1 MSVDI
6 PVSYEFINQYQ
17 GTLTP
22 TGEVEF
28 DLTTN
33 YFFRSLYQRALS
45 VIKFDLPKEW
55 NKRYFK
61 NVLFGCGYIGI
72 VRTAKFGVVP
82 QISNI
87 SGYGL
92 YLQPTKLLVS
102 QPFVN
107 FEGTIGENCAVIKL
121 TPDYKGIID
130 IVEHYAIQLSKCYT
144 SINVSLVNSRV
155 SMLAYAKSKQGA
167 ETLKMILEKI
177 SSGEPAVVTDKIVK
191 GDDLNGTESIFTSA
205 FDPARNYITDKLLT
219 DFTTIL
225 NSFDREIGIPVIDEK
240 KERRIESEIST
251 IISDTGTRLETWTEC
266 LDESIEECKRVF
278 PEIEISYKTQFDVVK
293 GVQNVT
299 NSAININRSV

>member
-1 MSVDI
+1 M
-6 PVSYEFINQYQ
+6 PFEYEFINQYN
-17 GTLTP
+17 GTRTP
-22 TGEVEF
+22 TGEVDF

-45 VIKFDLPKEW
+45 VITFNLPKEW

-72 VRTAKFGVVP
+72 VKTAKFGVVP
-82 QISNI
+82 QIANL

-92 YLQPTKLLVS
+92 YLQPTKLLVA

-121 TPDYKGIID
+121 TPDYKGITD
-130 IVEHYAIQLSKCYT
+130 IVEHYATQLSKCCT
-144 SINVSLVNSRV
+144 SIDVSLVNSRI
-155 SMLAYAKSKQGA
+155 SLLAYAKTKQGA

-177 SSGEPAVVTDKIVK
+177 SSGEPAVVVDRIVK
-191 GDDLNGTESIFTSA
+191 TDNLDGNESIFTTA
-205 FDPARNYITDKLLT
+205 FNPAQNYITDKLLT

-225 NSFDREIGIPVIDEK
+225 NQFDREIGIPVIDEK

-251 IISDTGTRLETWTEC
+251 IISDTGTRLETWKEC
-266 LDESIEECKRVF
+266 LDESIDDCKRVF
-278 PEIEISYKTQFDVVK
+278 PEIEISYKTQFENLR
-293 GVQNVT
+293 GTENVT
-299 NSAININRSV
+299 DTTTNSDRSV

>member
-1 MSVDI
+1 MPFD
-6 PVSYEFINQYQ
+6 YEFINQYQ
-17 GTLTP
+17 GTRTP

-28 DLTTN
+28 DLTTS

-45 VIKFDLPKEW
+45 VINFNLPDGW

-72 VRTAKFGVVP
+72 VKTAQFGIVP
-82 QISNI
+82 QICNI

-92 YLQPTKLLVS
+92 YLQPTKMLIA
-102 QPFVN
+102 QPFVQ
-107 FEGTIGENCAVIKL
+107 FEGTIGKNCAVIKL
-121 TPDYKGIID
+121 TPDYKGITD
-130 IVEHYAIQLSKCYT
+130 IVEHYALQLSKCCT
-144 SINVSLVNSRV
+144 SINVSLVNSRM
-155 SMLAYAKSKQGA
+155 SLLAYAKTKQGA

-191 GDDLNGTESIFTSA
+191 TDDLNGSESIFTTA

-225 NSFDREIGIPVIDEK
+225 NQFDREIGIPVIDEK

-251 IISDTGTRLETWTEC
+251 IISDTGTRLETWKEC
-266 LDESIEECKRVF
+266 LDESINDCKKVF
-278 PEIEISYKTQFDVVK
+278 SEIVISYKTQFDFLK
-293 GVQNVT
+293 GVQNVV
-299 NSAININRSV
+299 NSTSNIDRTI

>member
-1 MSVDI
+1 MPYD
-6 PVSYEFINQYQ
+6 YEFINQYE
-17 GTLTP
+17 GTRTP

-45 VIKFDLPKEW
+45 VIKFDLPSEW

-82 QISNI
+82 QIANL

-92 YLQPTKLLVS
+92 YLQPTRLLIA
-102 QPFVN
+102 QPFVQ
-107 FEGTIGENCAVIKL
+107 FEGEIGDNCAVIKL
-121 TPDYKGIID
+121 TPDYKGITD
-130 IVEHYAIQLSKCYT
+130 IIEHYALQLSKCCT
-144 SINVSLVNSRV
+144 SVNVSLVNSRL
-155 SMLAYAKSKQGA
+155 SLLAYAKTKQGA
-167 ETLKMILEKI
+167 ETLKVILEKI
-177 SSGEPAVVTDKIVK
+177 SSGDPAVVVDKIVK
-191 GDDLNGTESIFTSA
+191 GDNLDGTENIFTTA
-205 FDPARNYITDKLLT
+205 FDPAKNYITDKLLT

-251 IISDTGTRLETWTEC
+251 IISDSGTRLETWKEC
-266 LDESIEECKRVF
+266 LDESIENCKKVF
-278 PEIEISYKTQFDVVK
+278 PELNISYKTQFDFVR
-293 GVQNVT
+293 GIENVSE
-299 NSAININRSV
+299 SAINSNRSV

>member
-1 MSVDI
+1 MPFD
-6 PVSYEFINQYQ
+6 YEFINQYN
-17 GTLTP
+17 GTRTP
-22 TGEVEF
+22 TGEVDF

-45 VIKFDLPKEW
+45 VIKFNLPKEW

-72 VRTAKFGVVP
+72 VKTAKFGVVP
-82 QISNI
+82 QIANL

-92 YLQPTKLLVS
+92 YLQPTKLLVA

-121 TPDYKGIID
+121 TPDYKGITD
-130 IVEHYAIQLSKCYT
+130 IVEHYATQLSKCCT
-144 SINVSLVNSRV
+144 SIDVSLVNSRI
-155 SMLAYAKSKQGA
+155 SLLAYAKNKQGA

-177 SSGEPAVVTDKIVK
+177 SSGEPAVVVDRIVK
-191 GDDLNGTESIFTSA
+191 TDNLDGNESIFTTA
-205 FDPARNYITDKLLT
+205 FNPAQNYITDKLLT

-225 NSFDREIGIPVIDEK
+225 NQFDREIGIPVIDEK

-251 IISDTGTRLETWTEC
+251 IISDTGTRLETWKEC
-266 LDESIEECKRVF
+266 LDESINDCKRVF
-278 PEIEISYKTQFDVVK
+278 PEIEISYSTQFDSLR
-293 GVQNVT
+293 GTENVIDT
-299 NSAININRSV
+299 TANSNRSV

>member
-1 MSVDI
+1 MPYD
-6 PVSYEFINQYQ
+6 YEFINQYE
-17 GTLTP
+17 GTRTP

-45 VIKFDLPKEW
+45 VIQFDLPSEW

-82 QISNI
+82 QIANL

-92 YLQPTKLLVS
+92 YLQPTKLLIA
-102 QPFVN
+102 QPFVQ
-107 FEGTIGENCAVIKL
+107 FEGEIGDNCAVIKL
-121 TPDYKGIID
+121 TPDYKGITD
-130 IVEHYAIQLSKCYT
+130 IVEHYALQLSKCCT
-144 SINVSLVNSRV
+144 SINVSLVNSRL
-155 SMLAYAKSKQGA
+155 SLLAYAKTKQGA
-167 ETLKMILEKI
+167 ETLKVILEKI
-177 SSGEPAVVTDKIVK
+177 SSGDPAVVVDKIVK
-191 GDDLNGTESIFTSA
+191 GDNLDGTESIFTTA

-240 KERRIESEIST
+240 KERRIESEVST
-251 IISDTGTRLETWTEC
+251 IISDSGTRLETWKEC
-266 LDESIEECKRVF
+266 LDESIEDCRKVF
-278 PEIEISYKTQFDVVK
+278 PELNISYKTQFDLVR
-293 GVQNVT
+293 GTENVT
-299 NSAININRSV
+299 EPALNTDRSV

>member
-1 MSVDI
+1 MGAPFD
-6 PVSYEFINQYQ
+6 YEFINQYN
-17 GTLTP
+17 GTRTP

-28 DLTTN
+28 DLTTS

-45 VIKFDLPKEW
+45 VIKFNLPKGW

-92 YLQPTKLLVS
+92 YLQPTKLLVA
-102 QPFVN
+102 QPFVQ
-107 FEGTIGENCAVIKL
+107 FEGDIGENCAVIKL

-155 SMLAYAKSKQGA
+155 SMLAYAKTKQGA
-167 ETLKMILEKI
+167 ETLKKILEKI
-177 SSGEPAVVTDKIVK
+177 SSGEPAVVADRIVK
-191 GDDLNGTESIFTSA
+191 GDEINGNESIFTTA

-225 NSFDREIGIPVIDEK
+225 NQFDREIGIPVIDEK

-251 IISDTGTRLETWTEC
+251 IISDTGTRLETWIEC
-266 LDESIEECKRVF
+266 LDESIEDCKQVF
-278 PEIEISYKTQFDVVK
+278 PEVEITYKTQFDVVK

-299 NSAININRSV
+299 NSAIDVNGTV

>member
-1 MSVDI
+1 MPYD
-6 PVSYEFINQYQ
+6 YEFINQYE
-17 GTLTP
+17 GTRTP

-45 VIKFDLPKEW
+45 VIKFDLPSEW

-72 VRTAKFGVVP
+72 VKTAKFGIVP
-82 QISNI
+82 QISNL

-92 YLQPTKLLVS
+92 YLQPTKLLIA
-102 QPFVN
+102 QPFVQ
-107 FEGTIGENCAVIKL
+107 FEGEIGDNCAVIKL
-121 TPDYKGIID
+121 TPDYKGITD
-130 IVEHYAIQLSKCYT
+130 IVEHYALQLSKCCT
-144 SINVSLVNSRV
+144 SINVSLVNSRL
-155 SMLAYAKSKQGA
+155 SLLAYAKTKQGA
-167 ETLKMILEKI
+167 ETLKVILEKI
-177 SSGEPAVVTDKIVK
+177 SSGDPAVVVDKIVK
-191 GDDLNGTESIFTSA
+191 GDNLDGTESIFTTA

-251 IISDTGTRLETWTEC
+251 IISDTGTRLETWKEC
-266 LDESIEECKRVF
+266 LDESIEDCKKVF
-278 PEIEISYKTQFDVVK
+278 PELNISYSTLFDMLR
-293 GVQNVT
+293 GTENVT
-299 NSAININRSV
+299 EPTINTDRTI